1 MKKTEKNRIINSLLD
16 IDYYKLSMAQLAFLR
31 FREAQSVFAFKN
43 RTKSVRIAD
52 CVDEKEL
59 RAEMDHVRKIKGI
72 TDEEADYLK
81 SLKIF
86 GQDFIDFLKNLT
98 LPEYSVENDAGDFI
112 IQFKGK
118 WPEATLWETICLS
131 ILSELYNR
139 SLLSGMTEKEKE
151 AVFKEGDRRLGEK
164 IKILKRHPE
173 AIIIEFGTRR
183 RFSRDWQDRVLGRL
197 VEEIPGQLFGT
208 SNVLLAMK
216 YGLPPVGTFA
226 HEMDMMYSGIFH
238 EDIKGSHNK
247 VLRHWWDRYGFD
259 LSIALTDTYGSDFF
273 FKDMTKEQAK
283 KWKGLRHDSGDPIE
297 FGEKAIKFYEEH
309 GIDPKEKLLVFSDGL
324 DIDKIIAI
332 TEHFKGRIKFV
343 FGWGTN
349 LTNDL
354 GLKPLS
360 LVVKVVEANGHGTV
374 KLSDNLAKAIGKPED
389 IEKFKEIFG
398 HEVTLNETCVY

>member
-1 MKKTEKNRIINSLLD
+1 MKKTEKKWIINSLLD

-31 FREAQSVFAFKN
+31 FKDVQSVFAFKN
-43 RTKSVRIAD
+43 RTKSVRITER
-52 CVDEKEL
+52 VDEKEL

-81 SLKIF
+81 SCKIF
-86 GQDFIDFLKNLT
+86 GRDFIDFLKNLA
-98 LPEYSVENDAGDFI
+98 LPEYSIEKDGGDFI
-112 IQFKGK
+112 IRFKGN
-118 WPEATLWETICLS
+118 WPETTLWETICLS

-139 SLLSGMTEKEKE
+139 SLLSGMTRREKES
-151 AVFKEGDRRLGEK
+151 VFEEGARRLSEK
-164 IKILKRHPE
+164 IEILKRHPE

-183 RFSRDWQDRVLGRL
+183 RFSGDWQERVLGGL
-197 VEEIPGQLFGT
+197 VEEIPDQLLGT
-208 SNVLLAMK
+208 SNTLLAMK
-216 YGLPPVGTFA
+216 YNLPPIGTFA

-247 VLRHWWDRYGFD
+247 VLRHWWDQYGFD

-273 FKDMTKEQAK
+273 FKDMTKEQAE

-297 FGEKAIKFYEEH
+297 FGEKAIKFYKEH

-324 DIDKIIAI
+324 DVDKIIAI
-332 TEHFKGRIKFV
+332 AEHFKGRIKFV

-354 GLKPLS
+354 GFKSLS
-360 LVVKVVEANGHGTV
+360 LVVKVIEANGHGTV

-389 IEKFKEIFG
+389 IKKFKKIFE
-398 HEVTLNETCVY
+398 HTVTLDETCVY